1 MEKIAICRFY
11 LLNKL
16 ILNILKISLVVYM
29 GIENKDKKETRHP
42 PGKGEE
48 LLLNTK
54 KKKMLSLLL
63 FVGNWPL
70 GFLVGQVKREIQAV
84 SDIRKRDIRFRRN
97 HMLA

>member
-48 LLLNTK
+48 LLLNK
-54 KKKMLSLLL
+54 KKKMLPLL
-63 FVGNWPL
+63 
-70 GFLVGQVKREIQAV
+70 
-84 SDIRKRDIRFRRN
+84 
-97 HMLA
+97 

>member
-1 MEKIAICRFY
+1 MQFY

-16 ILNILKISLVVYM
+16 ILNILKISLVVYT

-54 KKKMLSLLL
+54 KKKNAL
-63 FVGNWPL
+63 FAVICRKL
-70 GFLVGQVKREIQAV
+70 AFGFPSGQVKKEIQAV
-84 SDIRKRDIRFRRN
+84 SDRRKRDIRFRRN